1 MGSGDGGKSGMS
13 ASPLGQKNKN
23 RNGPPPRRPPP
34 LVVVGGGGKTATPV
48 PPVEKKN
55 KNRPAPPNG
64 VPFLLCVWIERGL
77 RDVRSCVCKH
87 FFLTLLILLLFLE
100 PLVNGL

>member
-1 MGSGDGGKSGMS
+1 MACPRLPWGKKTKTGT
-13 ASPLGQKNKN
+13 A
-23 RNGPPPRRPPP
+23 RR
-34 LVVVGGGGKTATPV
+34 TA
-48 PPVEKKN
+48 
-55 KNRPAPPNG
+55 G
-64 VPFLLCVWIERGL
+64 HSCCVWIERGL

>member
-13 ASPLGQKNKN
+13 ASPLGRKNKN
-23 RNGPPPRRPPP
+23 RNGPPT
-34 LVVVGGGGKTATPV
+34 GG
-48 PPVEKKN
+48 
-55 KNRPAPPNG
+55 
-64 VPFLLCVWIERGL
+64 PFLVWVWIERGL

>member
-1 MGSGDGGKSGMS
+1 MSLPGGGPPPCSGAPSSPPGPSMGSGDGGKSGMA

-23 RNGPPPRRPPP
+23 RNGPPN
-34 LVVVGGGGKTATPV
+34 GG
-48 PPVEKKN
+48 
-55 KNRPAPPNG
+55 
-64 VPFLLCVWIERGL
+64 PFLLCVWIERGL

>member
-23 RNGPPPRRPPP
+23 RNSPPF
-34 LVVVGGGGKTATPV
+34 GG
-48 PPVEKKN
+48 
-55 KNRPAPPNG
+55 
-64 VPFLLCVWIERGL
+64 PFLLCVWIEIGL

>member
-1 MGSGDGGKSGMS
+1 MACPRLPWGKK
-13 ASPLGQKNKN
+13 QKQ
-23 RNGPPPRRPPP
+23 
-34 LVVVGGGGKTATPV
+34 
-48 PPVEKKN
+48 E
-55 KNRPAPPNG
+55 RPAERRAIP
-64 VPFLLCVWIERGL
+64 VVCVWIERGL

>member
-1 MGSGDGGKSGMS
+1 MGGVWGEGGSGGRGRGGKRWRARVPRG
-13 ASPLGQKNKN
+13 AKNKN
-23 RNGPPPRRPPP
+23 RNRPPF
-34 LVVVGGGGKTATPV
+34 GG
-48 PPVEKKN
+48 
-55 KNRPAPPNG
+55 
-64 VPFLLCVWIERGL
+64 PFLLCVWIERGL

>member
-1 MGSGDGGKSGMS
+1 MACPRLPGGK
-13 ASPLGQKNKN
+13 KK
-23 RNGPPPRRPPP
+23 
-34 LVVVGGGGKTATPV
+34 KTRT
-48 PPVEKKN
+48 
-55 KNRPAPPNG
+55 APPTAG
-64 VPFLLCVWIERGL
+64 PFLLCVWIERGL

>member
-23 RNGPPPRRPPP
+23 RYGPPDGRP
-34 LVVVGGGGKTATPV
+34 L
-48 PPVEKKN
+48 
-55 KNRPAPPNG
+55 
-64 VPFLLCVWIERGL
+64 LLCVWVEKGL